1 MSDAP
6 GGPDATF
13 AAYLADGRFMLQRSH
28 SSGRYVFYP
37 RLLEPESGNGD
48 LAWVEPSGLGTVY
61 ATTVVRRRPE
71 KGGPYNIAL
80 IDLDEGVRLMS
91 RIETIDPGDVVIG
104 MRVRAHVAVDRAP
117 AVLVFHPLGH
127 EEG

>member
-1 MSDAP
+1 MSDSP

-13 AAYLADGRFMLQRSH
+13 AAYLADGRFMLQRSR
-28 SSGRYVFYP
+28 SSGRYVFHP
-37 RLLEPESGNGD
+37 RLLEPESGNDD

-91 RIETIDPGDVVIG
+91 RVETIDPGDVVIG
-104 MRVRAHVAVDRAP
+104 MRVRSHVALDRTP
-117 AVLVFHPLGH
+117 AVLVFHPVRH
-127 EEG
+127 EKA

>member
-1 MSDAP
+1 MSDSP
-6 GGPDATF
+6 GGPDAAY
-13 AAYLADGRFMLQRSH
+13 AAFLADGRFMLQRSR
-28 SSGRYVFYP
+28 SSGRYVFHP
-37 RLLEPESGNGD
+37 RLLEPKSGNDD

-91 RIETIDPGDVVIG
+91 RVETIDPDDVVIG
-104 MRVRAHVAVDRAP
+104 MRVRANVALDRTP
-117 AVLVFHPLGH
+117 VVLVFHPVGH
-127 EEG
+127 EES